1 MEGSLHQTRWI
12 WWVWCRGVFLSITGR
27 VSVCWC
33 SSFPLGGQSAV
44 GSSGGSKPDA
54 AVRRCLTNHPLITT
68 TSTTTTTHRLVIK
81 MAWNGSQR
89 VVERSC
95 KVVSLEPRSAAWR
108 LAHLTGSLSL
118 RPLTHSFK
126 VLICCRTSFAF
137 FVAFIMR
144 IISFPYKRSTR
155 GLTLVC
161 LNGHQNLAPDQSSDS
176 VVQITHT

>member
-1 MEGSLHQTRWI
+1 MHWKGFGGFTAPNPLDLVGVVQ
-12 WWVWCRGVFLSITGR
+12 GVFLSITGR

-126 VLICCRTSFAF
+126 VLICCRTSFALF
-137 FVAFIMR
+137 LWL
-144 IISFPYKRSTR
+144 S
-155 GLTLVC
+155 
-161 LNGHQNLAPDQSSDS
+161 
-176 VVQITHT
+176 